1 MSGNS
6 FAKVYWIR
14 HDFEVEHDSQRKTNT
29 KKLIKKKQIKKTNI
43 SRYQTANLLKP
54 WFLILVCKKGNKE
67 NKSKFG
73 TKSVGIIVTI
83 IFT

>member
-29 KKLIKKKQIKKTNI
+29 KKTHKKKTNKKNKYF
-43 SRYQTANLLKP
+43 SLPNRQLAKT
-54 WFLILVCKKGNKE
+54 LILN
-67 NKSKFG
+67 FG
-73 TKSVGIIVTI
+73 L
-83 IFT
+83 